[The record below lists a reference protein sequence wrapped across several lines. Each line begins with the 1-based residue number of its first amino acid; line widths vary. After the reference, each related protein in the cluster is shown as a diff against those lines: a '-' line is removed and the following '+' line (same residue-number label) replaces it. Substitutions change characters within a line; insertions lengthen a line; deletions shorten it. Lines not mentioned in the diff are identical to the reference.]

1 MRKFIIDT
9 DTASDDAAAIIMAA
23 LDPEIELLGVTS
35 VAGNVS
41 IEQAT
46 RNALQLLNRVT
57 ALQASFLVQ
66 HVRCFVNITKQSV
79 FMEKM
84 VWEIAI

>member
-9 DTASDDAAAIIMAA
+9 DTASDDAAALIIAA
-23 LDPEIELLGVTS
+23 LDKNIEILGVTS

-46 RNALQLLNRVT
+46 KNAIATLEVCDCD
-57 ALQASFLVQ
+57 APVYVGASRPLF
-66 HVRCFVNITKQSV
+66 
-79 FMEKM
+79 
-84 VWEIAI
+84 